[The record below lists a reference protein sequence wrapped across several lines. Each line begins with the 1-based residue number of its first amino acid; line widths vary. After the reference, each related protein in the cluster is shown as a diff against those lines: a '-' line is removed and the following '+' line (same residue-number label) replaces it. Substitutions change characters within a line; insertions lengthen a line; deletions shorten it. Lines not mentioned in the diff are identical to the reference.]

1 MRELVAYRSLASA
14 DTRRQEEPA
23 REQQLEFW
31 LDGAIFWIVQLQIS
45 DEEDNSAN
53 YSMALNKTQECLDRL
68 QILLG

>member
-1 MRELVAYRSLASA
+1 MRALVAYRSLASA
-14 DTRRQEEPA
+14 DTRRKEEPS
-23 REQQLEFW
+23 RDQQLEFW
-31 LDGAIFWIVQLQIS
+31 LDSAIFWIVQLQIS